1 MWIDVD
7 VTSEDIEELKNID
20 WIEVWSSKY
29 EDCSEPVVKMI
40 DAVIAAYDRKGGK

>member
-1 MWIDVD
+1 MWIDVN
-7 VTSEDIEELKNID
+7 VTSEEIEELKNID

-40 DAVIAAYDRKGGK
+40 DAVIAAHDSEGGQ